1 MRHRLS
7 GSSQAGFTLIE
18 LMIVVVIIGILA
30 AVAYPSY
37 QDYVRRAKRSDAQQF
52 MSEISTRET
61 QYILDARQY
70 TNKMGSTGLNMSHSG
85 WTCDD
90 TVPNCT
96 STLYTLTVTVD
107 NTATPPTY
115 DIKASPKSGTPQAND
130 GDLHL
135 YNTGSKTRM
144 VSGVDKGWTGN

>member
-1 MRHRLS
+1 MHHRLS
-7 GSSQAGFTLIE
+7 GSSRAGFTLIE
-18 LMIVVVIIGILA
+18 LMIVVVVIGILA

-37 QDYVRRAKRSDAQQF
+37 QDYVKRGKRSDAQQF
-52 MSEISTRET
+52 MSEISSRET
-61 QYILDARQY
+61 QYILDARQF
-70 TNKMGSTGLNMSHSG
+70 TDKMGSGGLNMARTG

-96 STLYTLTVTVD
+96 NSLYTLTVTVD

-115 DIKASPKSGTPQAND
+115 DIKAAPKSGTPQADD

-135 YNTGSKTRM
+135 FSTGSKTRM
-144 VSGVDKGWTGN
+144 VSGVDKGWTGK